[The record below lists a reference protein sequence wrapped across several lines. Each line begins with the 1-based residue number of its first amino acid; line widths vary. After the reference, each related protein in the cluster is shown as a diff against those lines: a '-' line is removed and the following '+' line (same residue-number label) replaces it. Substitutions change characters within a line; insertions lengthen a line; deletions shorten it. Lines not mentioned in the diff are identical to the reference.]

1 MTEPTVAR
9 PDIDPVLKMLLDTFP
24 VTFTAA
30 DGVEVARARLRQLKT
45 PPELLPELRIEE
57 RTVGYDGLT
66 DIPVRVYWPPVVRDN
81 LPVVVYYHGGG
92 WSLGGLDTHD
102 PVARAHAVGAQ
113 AIVVSVDY
121 RLAPEH
127 PYPAGIDDSWAAL
140 RWVGENAAE
149 LGGDPSRIAVAGD
162 SAGGNISAV
171 MAQLARDVGGP
182 PLVFQLLWYPTTMA
196 DLSLPSF
203 TENADAP
210 ILDRDVIDAFLAWYV
225 PGLDIS
231 DHTMLPTTL
240 APGNADLSGLPPRLH
255 RHRRA

>member
-1 MTEPTVAR
+1 MTEPTAAR

-113 AIVVSVDY
+113 AIVCPSTTGLP
-121 RLAPEH
+121 RNIPTR
-127 PYPAGIDDSWAAL
+127 PGSTTAGRHCAG
-140 RWVGENAAE
+140 RRKRRRT
-149 LGGDPSRIAVAGD
+149 GGDPSRIAVA
-162 SAGGNISAV
+162 
-171 MAQLARDVGGP
+171 R
-182 PLVFQLLWYPTTMA
+182 
-196 DLSLPSF
+196 
-203 TENADAP
+203 
-210 ILDRDVIDAFLAWYV
+210 
-225 PGLDIS
+225 
-231 DHTMLPTTL
+231 
-240 APGNADLSGLPPRLH
+240 
-255 RHRRA
+255 

>member
-127 PYPAGIDDSWAAL
+127 PYPTAAGVPAAVVPDDHGRPVAAVFH
-140 RWVGENAAE
+140 RKCRCAN
-149 LGGDPSRIAVAGD
+149 P
-162 SAGGNISAV
+162 
-171 MAQLARDVGGP
+171 GP
-182 PLVFQLLWYPTTMA
+182 
-196 DLSLPSF
+196 
-203 TENADAP
+203 
-210 ILDRDVIDAFLAWYV
+210 
-225 PGLDIS
+225 
-231 DHTMLPTTL
+231 
-240 APGNADLSGLPPRLH
+240 
-255 RHRRA
+255 

>member
-102 PVARAHAVGAQ
+102 PVA
-113 AIVVSVDY
+113 
-121 RLAPEH
+121 
-127 PYPAGIDDSWAAL
+127 
-140 RWVGENAAE
+140 
-149 LGGDPSRIAVAGD
+149 
-162 SAGGNISAV
+162 
-171 MAQLARDVGGP
+171 
-182 PLVFQLLWYPTTMA
+182 
-196 DLSLPSF
+196 LSL
-203 TENADAP
+203 
-210 ILDRDVIDAFLAWYV
+210 IHI
-225 PGLDIS
+225 
-231 DHTMLPTTL
+231 
-240 APGNADLSGLPPRLH
+240 
-255 RHRRA
+255 

>member
-149 LGGDPSRIAVAGD
+149 LGGEPE
-162 SAGGNISAV
+162 
-171 MAQLARDVGGP
+171 P
-182 PLVFQLLWYPTTMA
+182 
-196 DLSLPSF
+196 
-203 TENADAP
+203 
-210 ILDRDVIDAFLAWYV
+210 DRR
-225 PGLDIS
+225 G
-231 DHTMLPTTL
+231 
-240 APGNADLSGLPPRLH
+240 R
-255 RHRRA
+255 

>member
-113 AIVVSVDY
+113 AIVRVEVAHDESAAMEIQHNGRLGLIGTRWRPIDPGPDRPRRSIDRKVNDPQLGVH
-121 RLAPEH
+121 RLA
-127 PYPAGIDDSWAAL
+127 
-140 RWVGENAAE
+140 R
-149 LGGDPSRIAVAGD
+149 
-162 SAGGNISAV
+162 
-171 MAQLARDVGGP
+171 
-182 PLVFQLLWYPTTMA
+182 
-196 DLSLPSF
+196 
-203 TENADAP
+203 
-210 ILDRDVIDAFLAWYV
+210 
-225 PGLDIS
+225 
-231 DHTMLPTTL
+231 
-240 APGNADLSGLPPRLH
+240 
-255 RHRRA
+255 

>member
-92 WSLGGLDTHD
+92 WWHCEPQYVLAGPG
-102 PVARAHAVGAQ
+102 VARRHRIDQPADLRGEHRFGRHHTIQPAQLAV
-113 AIVVSVDY
+113 V
-121 RLAPEH
+121 
-127 PYPAGIDDSWAAL
+127 
-140 RWVGENAAE
+140 
-149 LGGDPSRIAVAGD
+149 IAVA
-162 SAGGNISAV
+162 AA
-171 MAQLARDVGGP
+171 L
-182 PLVFQLLWYPTTMA
+182 
-196 DLSLPSF
+196 
-203 TENADAP
+203 
-210 ILDRDVIDAFLAWYV
+210 
-225 PGLDIS
+225 
-231 DHTMLPTTL
+231 
-240 APGNADLSGLPPRLH
+240 
-255 RHRRA
+255 

>member
-113 AIVVSVDY
+113 AIVVSV
-121 RLAPEH
+121 
-127 PYPAGIDDSWAAL
+127 PACPGTSLPGRD
-140 RWVGENAAE
+140 RRQ
-149 LGGDPSRIAVAGD
+149 LGGIALG
-162 SAGGNISAV
+162 
-171 MAQLARDVGGP
+171 
-182 PLVFQLLWYPTTMA
+182 
-196 DLSLPSF
+196 
-203 TENADAP
+203 
-210 ILDRDVIDAFLAWYV
+210 
-225 PGLDIS
+225 
-231 DHTMLPTTL
+231 
-240 APGNADLSGLPPRLH
+240 
-255 RHRRA
+255 RRKRRRTGR